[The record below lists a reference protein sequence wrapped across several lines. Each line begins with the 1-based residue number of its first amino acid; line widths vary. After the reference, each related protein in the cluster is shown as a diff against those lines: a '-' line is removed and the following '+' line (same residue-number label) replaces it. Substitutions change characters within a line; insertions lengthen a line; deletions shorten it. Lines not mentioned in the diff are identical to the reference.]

1 MSYNNDILY
10 LPVSLGEAIDKLT
23 ILDIKLDKIVDN
35 RRIDVKKEY
44 DLLYEKLT
52 DFIIKYEN
60 LYKTMKKVNLLIWDM
75 MDILRDG
82 NVDEEKYLRI
92 CKECVEYNDIRFRV
106 KNKINY
112 VSNSLLKE
120 QKSYKTNRLVVI
132 INKNINDNTTFSTFL
147 LNIIK
152 HFSFIYD
159 EINITSEFNLDYLQT
174 HFEYDSTI
182 LFKSTVETE
191 ILDYKCRIIIEEK
204 EYSENEVYNLFNIT
218 EFELN
223 KII

>member
-1 MSYNNDILY
+1 MSYNNDLLY

-23 ILDIKLDKIVDN
+23 ILDIKLDKILDN
-35 RRIDVKKEY
+35 RKFDVKKEY

-120 QKSYKTNRLVVI
+120 QKSYKTNRLVII
-132 INKNINDNTTFSTFL
+132 INKNINDNSSTL